1 MPPSPRHEG
10 QPHLSASILNADFSR
25 LGEEVERAATGGV
38 DSIHL
43 DVMDGHFVDN
53 LTFGPV
59 VVEAARPHSALPF
72 HSHLM
77 ISRPLAYAER
87 FAQAGSDLIV
97 FHVEADDDPRAVI
110 AEIERAGKRPGIA
123 LNPETPAEAVL
134 PWLDQ
139 VDLLLVMTVHPG
151 WGGQAFIARR
161 RPEAARPP
169 RRGRAAGAGSRDR
182 RGRGREPRDIGV
194 ADAGGGD
201 VLVVGSA
208 LYSTA
213 GDLAPT
219 VAALRAAASAEA
231 EAETAARRKDLTLLP
246 RRSLWL
252 GLVVLSLVGL
262 LAACGENG
270 PDLPFVPTP
279 EPTPEQP
286 RDVAVS
292 VVTRGSEQAIEAA
305 ALEVDGTSALTD
317 ADGAATL
324 TALRGAT
331 VSVSAEATTRVRAQ
345 CPTKATS
352 SSSSARTS

>member
-1 MPPSPRHEG
+1 MRAT
-10 QPHLSASILNADFSR
+10 PHLSASILNADFSR
-25 LGEEVERAATGGV
+25 LGDEVERATTGGV

-59 VVEAARPHSALPF
+59 VVEAVRPHSALPF

-123 LNPETPAEAVL
+123 LNPETPGRGGPAV
-134 PWLDQ
+134 
-139 VDLLLVMTVHPG
+139 
-151 WGGQAFIARR
+151 
-161 RPEAARPP
+161 ARPGGP
-169 RRGRAAGAGSRDR
+169 AAGHDRPSRMGRTGVPRTRSCPKLRALRDEVDR
-182 RGRGREPRDIGV
+182 RELALQIGVDGGVNLETIGV

-219 VAALRAAASAEA
+219 VAALRAAARAEA
-231 EAETAARRKDLTLLP
+231 DAETDP
-246 RRSLWL
+246 P
-252 GLVVLSLVGL
+252 V
-262 LAACGENG
+262 E
-270 PDLPFVPTP
+270 
-279 EPTPEQP
+279 
-286 RDVAVS
+286 
-292 VVTRGSEQAIEAA
+292 
-305 ALEVDGTSALTD
+305 
-317 ADGAATL
+317 
-324 TALRGAT
+324 
-331 VSVSAEATTRVRAQ
+331 
-345 CPTKATS
+345 
-352 SSSSARTS
+352 RT